1 MSDVTQ
7 TEIVKAEIEY
17 NAQGAS
23 NKDITN
29 SILKEWRGSQIIQDM
44 KDADAY
50 YKVQNTEIDNKTR
63 NYQDETGTW
72 IQNTTLTNTKSK
84 TAQYRKSV
92 NQKVNFALS
101 KPFVISCDNDNYL
114 QAWHNFLTDEI
125 RAVIVRTGRSGINK
139 GIGWCYPWVNEK
151 GELEIVDV
159 QSETMYPAWHDI
171 AHTQLDFMVRDYSII
186 SYNQNL
192 TPEKIQKVEFWDNQ
206 IYEKYIDTSRG
217 GLTGGDLVPD
227 TNGEFE
233 LGEGEEE
240 RATIQKTH
248 LRKKD
253 GSGLSW
259 NRVPFIFLKG
269 CNDEL
274 PLLNECR
281 SDIDNYDL
289 VKSKSLDSIL
299 DDIDAVIVVEGISAE
314 MGELARAR
322 KIIQNSRIMSI
333 DTGGSASVLKV
344 DTDVQK
350 IATELEIIKKDI
362 QDHTSTVDL
371 TTIQLGTNPSGKAMR
386 TFYESLNE
394 WANGFEAEFR
404 VFMKNLKYFFDM
416 WLSWKGGFG
425 SFEELQATDIT
436 FTLDR
441 DMIIDETEII
451 NNIVAL
457 DGKISQETLDEMNP
471 WVESHEK
478 EEGRRE
484 EDMKKAQEQMELYQF
499 EQDVTQN
506 NENDEDL
513 DQNEKN

>member
-23 NKDITN
+23 NKDITS
-29 SILKEWRGSQIIQDM
+29 SILKEWRNSQIVQDM

-50 YKVQNTEIDNKTR
+50 YKVQNTEIDKKTR
-63 NYQDETGTW
+63 NYQDEAGNW
-72 IQNTTLTNTKSK
+72 VQNTSLSNIKSK

-92 NQKVNFALS
+92 NQKVNFALA
-101 KPFVISCDNDNYL
+101 KPFIIRCDDDNYAK
-114 QAWHNFLTDEI
+114 AWDDFLTDEI

-139 GIGWCYPWVNEK
+139 GIGWCYPWINEN

-171 AHTQLDFMVRDYSII
+171 AHTQLDFMVRDYSIV
-186 SYNQNL
+186 SYNKNM
-192 TPEKIQKVEFWDNQ
+192 TAEDIHKVEFWDTQ
-206 IYEKYIDTSRG
+206 IYEKYIDMSDG
-217 GLTGGDLVPD
+217 EGEGALVPD

-233 LGEGEEE
+233 LGEGEED
-240 RATIQKTH
+240 RITIQKTH

-259 NRVPFIFLKG
+259 NRVPFLFLKG

-281 SDIDNYDL
+281 SDIDNYDN
-289 VKSKSLDSIL
+289 VKSKSIDSII
-299 DDIDAVIVVEGISAE
+299 DDIDAVIVIDGLGAE
-314 MGELARAR
+314 MGELTRAR
-322 KIIQNSRIMSI
+322 KIIQNSRIMTL
-333 DTGGSASVLKV
+333 DPGGKASVLKV
-344 DTDVQK
+344 DTDIQK
-350 IATELEIIKKDI
+350 IASELEIIKKDI

-416 WLSWKGGFG
+416 WLSWKGGYG
-425 SFEELQATDIT
+425 TFEELQDKKIT

-451 NNIVAL
+451 SNIVAL
-457 DGKISQETLDEMNP
+457 DGKVSQETLDEMNP

-478 EEGRRE
+478 EEERRE
-484 EDMKKAQEQMELYQF
+484 EDLKKAQEQMELYQF
-499 EQDVTQN
+499 EQDIDQN

-513 DQNEKN
+513 DQNEEN

>member
-1 MSDVTQ
+1 MSEVTQ

-23 NKDITN
+23 NKDITS
-29 SILKEWRGSQIIQDM
+29 SILKEWRNSQIIQDM
-44 KDADAY
+44 KDADMY
-50 YKVQNTEIDNKTR
+50 YRVQNTEIDKKTR
-63 NYQDETGTW
+63 NYQDEAGNW
-72 IQNTTLTNTKSK
+72 VKNTSLSNIKSK

-92 NQKVNFALS
+92 NQKVNFALAR
-101 KPFVISCDNDNYL
+101 PFIISCDDDNYL
-114 QAWHNFLTDEI
+114 DAWDTFLNDEM
-125 RAVIVRTGRSGINK
+125 RAVITRAGRSGINK
-139 GIGWCYPWVNEK
+139 GIGWVYPWINEN
-151 GELEIVDV
+151 GDFEIVDV

-171 AHTQLDFMVRDYSII
+171 AHTELDFMVRDYSII
-186 SYNQNL
+186 SYNANL
-192 TPEKIQKVEFWDNQ
+192 TAEKIQKVEFWDRQ

-217 GLTGGDLVPD
+217 EGFGGSLIPD

-233 LGEGEEE
+233 LGDGEEE
-240 RATIQKTH
+240 RITIQKTH
-248 LRKKD
+248 LHKKD
-253 GSGLSW
+253 GSGMSW

-281 SDIDNYDL
+281 TDIDNYDT
-289 VKSKSLDSIL
+289 VKSKSIDSII

-314 MGELARAR
+314 MGELTRAR
-322 KIIQNSRIMSI
+322 KIIQNSRIMAI

-344 DTDVQK
+344 DTDIQK
-350 IATELEIIKKDI
+350 IASELEIIKKDI

-371 TTIQLGTNPSGKAMR
+371 TTIQLGTNPSGRAMR

-394 WANGFEAEFR
+394 WANGFETEFR

-416 WLSWKGGFG
+416 WLSWKGGYG
-425 SFEELQATDIT
+425 TFEELQAKDVT

-457 DGKISQETLDEMNP
+457 DGKLSQRTLDEMNP
-471 WVESHEK
+471 WVDDPDK
-478 EEGRRE
+478 EEERRE
-484 EDMKKAQEQMELYQF
+484 EDEQKAAERMELYQF
-499 EQDVTQN
+499 DKDVNQQGNEEEQEEEEQ
-506 NENDEDL
+506 
-513 DQNEKN
+513 